1 MNNKWIYFLFL
12 FIFLSCSESDVYL
25 EEAGL
30 VNKDLDCML
39 ESADSAIIKLQ
50 QKRDNHE
57 SLLDRIE
64 RQKRSNSRLHSYYS
78 DSINT
83 LTELNLINRDSVMY
97 EYEIEIIEVV
107 DTVEV
112 HIADSVCPVCVK
124 RSNRFRIFK
133 KKK

>member
-12 FIFLSCSESDVYL
+12 FTFLSCLESDVYL

>member
-1 MNNKWIYFLFL
+1 L
-12 FIFLSCSESDVYL
+12 ESDVYL